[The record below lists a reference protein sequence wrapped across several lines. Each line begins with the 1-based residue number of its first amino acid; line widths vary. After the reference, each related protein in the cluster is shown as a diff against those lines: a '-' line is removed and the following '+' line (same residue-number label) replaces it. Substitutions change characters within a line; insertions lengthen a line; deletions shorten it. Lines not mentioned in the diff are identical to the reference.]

1 MIQIRPLFALTSFC
15 ILALLFAQKR
25 KWGIVVDFAKAPELE
40 YLVAAGRWNS
50 ELNVHIYN
58 SLKFLGSNIPVE
70 ENIKT

>member
-1 MIQIRPLFALTSFC
+1 MAN
-15 ILALLFAQKR
+15 
-25 KWGIVVDFAKAPELE
+25 GNVVDFAKAPELE
-40 YLVAAGRWNS
+40 CLVAAGRSNS